1 MCYNICVKER
11 EVHTMNYTYEI
22 NFSTNGQGENG
33 MNISLKIT
41 NLSKARVKAVAAI
54 GIRGF
59 ISYEIMNEQTGEIVG
74 NFYRGLEL
82 SDNRNAVQVI
92 DEIEEFLTLQ

>member
-22 NFSTNGQGENG
+22 NFSTEGQGENG

-41 NLSKARVKAVAAI
+41 NLSKARVKTVAAI

-59 ISYEIMNEQTGEIVG
+59 LSYEIINEQTGEIVG

-92 DEIEEFLTLQ
+92 DEIEEFIKLQ

>member
-1 MCYNICVKER
+1 
-11 EVHTMNYTYEI
+11 MNYSYEI

-74 NFYRGLEL
+74 NFYRGSEL
-82 SDNRNAVQVI
+82 SDNKNAVPVI
-92 DEIEEFLTLQ
+92 SEIEEFLTLQ

>member
-1 MCYNICVKER
+1 
-11 EVHTMNYTYEI
+11 MNYTYEI

-41 NLSKARVKAVAAI
+41 NLSKDRVKAVAAI

-59 ISYEIMNEQTGEIVG
+59 LSYEIINEQTGEIVA
-74 NFYRGLEL
+74 NSYRGLEL
-82 SDNRNAVQVI
+82 YDNRNAVQVI
-92 DEIEEFLTLQ
+92 NEIEEFMKL

>member
-1 MCYNICVKER
+1 
-11 EVHTMNYTYEI
+11 MNYTYKI

-33 MNISLKIT
+33 MNISLEIT
-41 NLSKARVKAVAAI
+41 NLDKGHVKTVAAI

-59 ISYEIMNEQTGEIVG
+59 LSYEIINEQTGEVVE

-82 SDNRNAVQVI
+82 SDNRNAVRAMN
-92 DEIEEFLTLQ
+92 EIEKIINLQ

>member
-1 MCYNICVKER
+1 
-11 EVHTMNYTYEI
+11 MNYTYKI

-33 MNISLKIT
+33 MNISLEIT
-41 NLSKARVKAVAAI
+41 NLDRGRVKAVAAI

-59 ISYEIMNEQTGEIVG
+59 VSYEIINEQTGEIVG

-82 SDNRNAVQVI
+82 SDNGNAVWAMN
-92 DEIEEFLTLQ
+92 EIGKFINLQ

>member
-1 MCYNICVKER
+1 
-11 EVHTMNYTYEI
+11 MNYTYEI

-59 ISYEIMNEQTGEIVG
+59 LSYEIINEQTGEVVG

-82 SDNRNAVQVI
+82 YDNRNAVQVI
-92 DEIEEFLTLQ
+92 NEIEEFMKL

>member
-1 MCYNICVKER
+1 
-11 EVHTMNYTYEI
+11 MNYSYEI

-59 ISYEIMNEQTGEIVG
+59 VSYEIINEQTGEIVA

-82 SDNRNAVQVI
+82 SDNRNAVRAMN
-92 DEIEEFLTLQ
+92 EIEEFINLQ

>member
-1 MCYNICVKER
+1 MD
-11 EVHTMNYTYEI
+11 YTYEI
-22 NFSTNGQGENG
+22 KFSTEGQGKNG

-41 NLSKARVKAVAAI
+41 NLSKACVKTVAAI

-59 ISYEIMNEQTGEIVG
+59 LSYEIINEQTGEVVG

-82 SDNRNAVQVI
+82 SDDRDAVQVI
-92 DEIEEFLTLQ
+92 SEIEEFIKLQ

>member
-1 MCYNICVKER
+1 
-11 EVHTMNYTYEI
+11 MNYSYEI

-33 MNISLKIT
+33 MNINLKIT
-41 NLSKARVKAVAAI
+41 NLSKARVKTVAAI

-59 ISYEIMNEQTGEIVG
+59 LSYEIINEQTGEVVG

-82 SDNRNAVQVI
+82 SDNRKAVRAMN
-92 DEIEEFLTLQ
+92 EIGEFINLQ

>member
-1 MCYNICVKER
+1 
-11 EVHTMNYTYEI
+11 MNYSYEI

-59 ISYEIMNEQTGEIVG
+59 LSYEIINEQTGEIVG
-74 NFYRGLEL
+74 NFYRGFEL
-82 SDNRNAVQVI
+82 SDNRNAVPAI
-92 DEIEEFLTLQ
+92 NEIEEFINATIK

>member
-11 EVHTMNYTYEI
+11 EVYTMNYTYEI
-22 NFSTNGQGENG
+22 NLSTEGQGENG
-33 MNISLKIT
+33 MNINLKIT
-41 NLSKARVKAVAAI
+41 NLDKAHVKTVAAI

-59 ISYEIMNEQTGEIVG
+59 LSYKIINEQTGEVVG

-82 SDNRNAVQVI
+82 SDDRDAVRI
-92 DEIEEFLTLQ
+92 INEIKEIITL

>member
-1 MCYNICVKER
+1 MKLISVQIDR
-11 EVHTMNYTYEI
+11 EK
-22 NFSTNGQGENG
+22 NG

-41 NLSKARVKAVAAI
+41 NLSKARVKTVAAI

-59 ISYEIMNEQTGEIVG
+59 LSYEIINEQTGEVVG

-82 SDNRNAVQVI
+82 FDDRDAVQVI
-92 DEIEEFLTLQ
+92 NEIEEFIKLQ

>member
-11 EVHTMNYTYEI
+11 EVHIMNYSYEI
-22 NFSTNGQGENG
+22 NFSTSGQGENG

-59 ISYEIMNEQTGEIVG
+59 LSYEIINEQTGEIVG

-92 DEIEEFLTLQ
+92 NEIEEFMTLQ